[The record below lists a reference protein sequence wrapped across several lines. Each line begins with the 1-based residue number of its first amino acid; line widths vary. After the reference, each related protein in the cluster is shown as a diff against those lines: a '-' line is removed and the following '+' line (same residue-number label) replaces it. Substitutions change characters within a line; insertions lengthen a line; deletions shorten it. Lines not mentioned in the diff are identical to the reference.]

1 MLVVQWN
8 EWILLS
14 LDVEPE
20 SLDCEKPQSFENN
33 FVHHMAIGETV
44 VGTLWT
50 SFAGICIEKLVDEL
64 LKVPCS
70 SLSLL
75 NARISFDDILEWH
88 PAEETCLERISRCR
102 SISDEPVLVSSGHD
116 QLK

>member
-1 MLVVQWN
+1 MLF
-8 EWILLS
+8 E
-14 LDVEPE
+14 DVEPE
-20 SLDCEKPQSFENN
+20 SLDSEKPQSFENN

-64 LKVPCS
+64 LKVRRSSFSFLVTPVSFDGILEQCS
-70 SLSLL
+70 S
-75 NARISFDDILEWH
+75 
-88 PAEETCLERISRCR
+88 EETCLARISRCR
-102 SISDEPVLVSSGHD
+102 STSDKSIIVIVSNGHD